1 LPILHGVIAEQ
12 ISSDVKDAM
21 RAGDRD
27 RTAALRLVLAEL
39 QKDAKERGSHPP
51 DEQAVL
57 RRERK
62 RRRDAETAFRD
73 AGRTDLADKEAS
85 EGALIDTYLPSQ
97 LSDTE
102 LDVLVQAAIEE
113 TNAQSMRD
121 MGTAIKHAMAAAAGR
136 AEGARVSAKVKEALS
151 A

>member
-1 LPILHGVIAEQ
+1 MIAEQ

-21 RAGDRD
+21 RAGDRE
-27 RTAALRLVLAEL
+27 RTSALRLVLAEL
-39 QKDAKERGSHPP
+39 QKDAKEGAG

-62 RRRDAETAFRD
+62 RRRDAETAFRE
-73 AGRTDLADKEAS
+73 AGRTDLAEKEAA
-85 EGALIDTYLPSQ
+85 EGELIDAYLPSQ

-102 LDVLVQAAIEE
+102 LDVLVQSAIEE

-136 AEGARVSAKVKEALS
+136 AEGARVSAKVKAALT

>member
-1 LPILHGVIAEQ
+1 MIAEQ
-12 ISSDVKDAM
+12 ISADVKTALK
-21 RAGDRD
+21 AGDRE
-27 RTAALRLVLAEL
+27 RASALRLVLSEL
-39 QKDAKERGSHPP
+39 QKGAKEEGAAL
-51 DEQAVL
+51 DELAVL

-73 AGRTDLADKEAS
+73 AGRDELADQEAS

-97 LSDTE
+97 LTDAE

-121 MGTAIKHAMAAAAGR
+121 MGTAIKHAMAAAGGR
-136 AEGARVSAKVKEALS
+136 AEGARVSAKVKAALT
-151 A
+151 

>member
-1 LPILHGVIAEQ
+1 
-12 ISSDVKDAM
+12 M
-21 RAGDRD
+21 RAGDRE

-39 QKDAKERGSHPP
+39 QKDAKEGAG

-85 EGALIDTYLPSQ
+85 EGELIDGYLPSQ
-97 LSDTE
+97 LTDAE

-121 MGTAIKHAMAAAAGR
+121 MGTAIKHAMAAAHGR
-136 AEGARVSAKVKEALS
+136 AEGARVSAKVKAALT
-151 A
+151 

>member
-1 LPILHGVIAEQ
+1 MIAEQ

-21 RAGDRD
+21 RAGDRA
-27 RTAALRLVLAEL
+27 RAGALRLVLAEL
-39 QKDAKERGSHPP
+39 QKDAKEGDG

-73 AGRTDLADKEAS
+73 AGRTDLADQEAS

-97 LSDTE
+97 LSDEE
-102 LDVLVQAAIEE
+102 LDNLVQAAIEE

>member
-1 LPILHGVIAEQ
+1 
-12 ISSDVKDAM
+12 M
-21 RAGDRD
+21 RAGDRE

-39 QKDAKERGSHPP
+39 QKDAKEGAG

-85 EGALIDTYLPSQ
+85 EGELIEGYLPSQ
-97 LSDTE
+97 LTDAE

-121 MGTAIKHAMAAAAGR
+121 MGTAIKHAMAAADGR
-136 AEGARVSAKVKEALS
+136 AEGARVSARVKAALT
-151 A
+151 

>member
-1 LPILHGVIAEQ
+1 MPILHGVIAEQ

-21 RAGDRD
+21 RAGDRE
-27 RTAALRLVLAEL
+27 RVSALRLVLAEL
-39 QKDAKERGSHPP
+39 QKDAKEGAG

-62 RRRDAETAFRD
+62 RRRDAEAAFRD

-85 EGALIDTYLPSQ
+85 EGVLIDTYLPSQ

-113 TNAQSMRD
+113 TNAQSLRD

-136 AEGARVSAKVKEALS
+136 AEGARVSAKVKEALT